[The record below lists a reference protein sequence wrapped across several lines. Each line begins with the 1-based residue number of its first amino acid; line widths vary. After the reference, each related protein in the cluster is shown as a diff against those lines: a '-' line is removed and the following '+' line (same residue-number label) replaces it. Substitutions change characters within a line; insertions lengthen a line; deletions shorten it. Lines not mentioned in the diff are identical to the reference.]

1 VRPATGRWPQETAPL
16 QGISV
21 ANPRLKP
28 LLRWAGGKQQLLG
41 VLLKHAPPGASIR
54 RYFEPFLGAASLFL
68 ALQPEKAFLSDAN
81 ALLID
86 FYQRVRDKPN
96 EVSRNLNLLAKRNSR
111 EFYYE
116 VREHF
121 NASRP
126 STKKAAQFLY
136 LNRTSFNGV
145 YRVNTRGDYNVPF
158 GFKPKPW
165 FPGAPELK
173 SLSSL
178 LKRADLRCVSYEKA
192 LSRAKRGDFIY
203 LDPPYEPLS
212 NTAYFAHYTAGRFH
226 ASDQLDLG
234 RVVRALDKKG
244 CLVMLSGADTDAMRI
259 MYKDFEISTIDVRR
273 YVTCKQ
279 RHAVRELIIR
289 NY

>member
-1 VRPATGRWPQETAPL
+1 VRLATGSRPQESTEL
-16 QGISV
+16 QARSI

-41 VLLKHAPPGASIR
+41 ALLKHAPIDASTR

-68 ALQPEKAFLSDAN
+68 ALQPKRAFLSDAN

-86 FYQRVRDKPN
+86 FYQRVRDKPID
-96 EVSRNLNLLAKRNSR
+96 VSKKLDLLAERNCR

-116 VREHF
+116 IRENF
-121 NASRP
+121 NKSRP
-126 STKKAAQFLY
+126 SIKKAAQFLY
-136 LNRTSFNGV
+136 LNRTSFNGI
-145 YRVNTRGDYNVPF
+145 YRVNKNGDYNVPF

-165 FPGAPELK
+165 FPGAKELK
-173 SLSSL
+173 SLSLL
-178 LKRADLRCVSYEKA
+178 LKGANLSCKSYEKA
-192 LSRAKRGDFIY
+192 LARAKKGDFIY

-226 ASDQLDLG
+226 ASDQLDLC
-234 RVVRALDKKG
+234 RIVRALDKKG

-259 MYKDFEISTIDVRR
+259 MYKNFKISTIDVRR

-279 RHAVRELIIR
+279 RHAVQELIIR